1 MIIFNIN
8 TRAYDL
14 ISLLCVTGEYPVA
27 SLGIL
32 GDRTCYRR
40 LVTDMCKTQTYHNSE
55 TGEKITCRALSIS
68 GKGRL
73 KTIRL
78 TKYALPLAEWVDGAD
93 YYAGTYL
100 KNNRSGSKKT
110 IERHHR
116 ISETA
121 AIMQQSGFEYRP
133 WYLPEIQNEIQQYST
148 IDEPSYFLPK
158 VFRGDISNP
167 SQKYTFSRTVGALMT
182 SHKTLMLYNTRNS
195 IKKWDGQGEYRTKS
209 NIESFSYRNTKEGK
223 IDSAIIMG
231 QNLNYVLGLIHQT
244 EKQYK
249 SASIFHK
256 SDLLTMF
263 YNIHY
268 IPLNQFGA
276 KLIQVLTLP
285 NCHNYILS
293 LIYNDESLK
302 HGSMSLNYDIY
313 NNGVYTLSLLDYDMR
328 RLILAKSNI
337 NMLIKEGKSF
347 TYQILCFPEQ
357 IDELYQFLGDNVEYL
372 TVNIDELLDLLYEE
386 EF

>member
-1 MIIFNIN
+1 MIIFNRN

-40 LVTDMCKTQTYHNSE
+40 LVTNMCKMQTYHNSE
-55 TGEKITCRALSIS
+55 TGEKITCRALNIS
-68 GKGRL
+68 GKGKL

-78 TKYALPLAEWVDGAD
+78 TKYALPLAKWVEGVKF
-93 YYAGTYL
+93 YAESHL
-100 KNNRSGSKKT
+100 KNNRSSNEQT
-110 IERHHR
+110 VERHHR
-116 ISETA
+116 VAESV
-121 AIMQQSGFEYRP
+121 AIIQQSGFEYRP
-133 WYLPEIQNEIQQYST
+133 WYLPEIQIENHQCSAIN
-148 IDEPSYFLPK
+148 EPSYFLPK
-158 VFRGDISNP
+158 VFRCDMSNP
-167 SQKYTFSRTVGALMT
+167 SQKYTFSRVVGTLMT
-182 SHKTLMLYNTRNS
+182 PNKTLMVYNTRDA
-195 IKKWDGQGEYRTKS
+195 IMKWDGQGESRTKI
-209 NIESFSYRNTKEGK
+209 NVENFSYHNTKKGE

-231 QNLNYVLGLIHQT
+231 QNLKYVLGLIHQT
-244 EKQYK
+244 EKQYR

-276 KLIQVLTLP
+276 KLIHLLTLQ

-328 RLILAKSNI
+328 RLILVKSKI
-337 NMLIKEGKSF
+337 KTLIKEGETF

-357 IDELYQFLGDNVEYL
+357 IDELYQYLGDYVEYL

-386 EF
+386 

>member
-8 TRAYDL
+8 TRVYNL

-40 LVTDMCKTQTYHNSE
+40 LVTNMCKMQTYHNSE
-55 TGEKITCRALSIS
+55 TGEKITCRALNIS
-68 GKGRL
+68 GKGKL
-73 KTIRL
+73 KTLRL
-78 TKYALPLAEWVDGAD
+78 TKYALPLARWVEGAEF
-93 YYAGTYL
+93 YTETHL
-100 KNNRSGSKKT
+100 KNNRSSNEQT
-110 IERHHR
+110 VERHHR
-116 ISETA
+116 MAEA
-121 AIMQQSGFEYRP
+121 VAIIQQSGFEYRP
-133 WYLPEIQNEIQQYST
+133 WYLPEIQNEIRQYST
-148 IDEPSYFLPK
+148 INEPSYFLPK
-158 VFRGDISNP
+158 VFRGDMSNP
-167 SQKYTFSRTVGALMT
+167 SQKYTFSRVVGTLMT
-182 SHKTLMLYNTRNS
+182 PNKTLMVYNTRNA
-195 IKKWDGQGEYRTKS
+195 IMKWDGQGESRTKI
-209 NIESFSYRNTKEGK
+209 NVENFSYRNTKKGE

-249 SASIFHK
+249 LASTFQK
-256 SDLLTMF
+256 FNLLTMF

-302 HGSMSLNYDIY
+302 SGSMSLNYDIY

-328 RLILAKSNI
+328 RLILVKSEI
-337 NMLIKEGKSF
+337 KTLIKEGKPF
-347 TYQILCFPEQ
+347 IYQILCFPEQ
-357 IDELYQFLGDNVEYL
+357 IDELYQYLGDYVEYL

-386 EF
+386 

>member
-1 MIIFNIN
+1 MIIFNEK
-8 TRAYDL
+8 TRAYEL
-14 ISLLCVTGEYPVA
+14 VSLLCVVGEYPIS
-27 SLGIL
+27 SLNIL

-40 LVTDMCKTQTYHNSE
+40 LITDMCKTQTYHNSK
-55 TGEKITCRALSIS
+55 TGEKFTCRALNIS

-78 TKYALPLAEWVDGAD
+78 TKYALPLAKWVGGAKF
-93 YYAGTYL
+93 YIETHL
-100 KNNRSGSKKT
+100 KNNRSSNEKT

-116 ISETA
+116 IAEA
-121 AIMQQSGFEYRP
+121 VAIIQQSRFEYRP
-133 WYLPEIQNEIQQYST
+133 WYLPEIQNEIRQYST
-148 IDEPSYFLPK
+148 IDEPSYFSPK

-182 SHKTLMLYNTRNS
+182 PHKTLMLYNTRNS
-195 IKKWDGQGEYRTKS
+195 IMKWDGQGEYRATS
-209 NIESFSYRNTKEGK
+209 NVENFSYRNTKKGK

-231 QNLNYVLGLIHQT
+231 QNLNYVIGLIHQT

-263 YNIHY
+263 HNIHY

-276 KLIQVLTLP
+276 KLIQLLTLP
-285 NCHNYILS
+285 NCHNHLLS
-293 LIYNDESLK
+293 LIYDDKLLERR
-302 HGSMSLNYDIY
+302 SMSLAYDIFD
-313 NNGVYTLSLLDYDMR
+313 NGVYTLNLLDYDMR

-337 NMLIKEGKSF
+337 NMLIKEDKSF

-357 IDELYQFLGDNVEYL
+357 IDELYQFFGDDVEYL
-372 TVNIDELLDLLYEE
+372 TVNIDELLNFLYQEE
-386 EF
+386 

>member
-1 MIIFNIN
+1 MILFNEN
-8 TRAYDL
+8 TRVCNL

-40 LVTDMCKTQTYHNSE
+40 LVTNMCKMQTYHNSE
-55 TGEKITCRALSIS
+55 TGEKITCRALNIS
-68 GKGRL
+68 GKGKL

-78 TKYALPLAEWVDGAD
+78 TKYALPLARWVKGAEF
-93 YYAGTYL
+93 YTETHL
-100 KNNRSGSKKT
+100 KNNRSSNEKT

-116 ISETA
+116 VAESV
-121 AIMQQSGFEYRP
+121 AIIQQSGFEYRP
-133 WYLPEIQNEIQQYST
+133 WYLPEIQNEIRQRST

-158 VFRGDISNP
+158 VFRGVVSNP
-167 SQKYTFSRTVGALMT
+167 SQKYTFSRTVGTLMT
-182 SHKTLMLYNTRNS
+182 PHKTLMVYNTRDA
-195 IKKWDGQGEYRTKS
+195 IMKWDGQGESRTKI
-209 NIESFSYRNTKEGK
+209 NVENFSYRNTKKGE
-223 IDSAIIMG
+223 INSAIIMG
-231 QNLNYVLGLIHQT
+231 QNLNYVFGLIHQT
-244 EKQYK
+244 EKKYK
-249 SASIFHK
+249 LASTFQK
-256 SDLLTMF
+256 FNLLTMF

-276 KLIQVLTLP
+276 KLIQLLTLQ

-302 HGSMSLNYDIY
+302 SGSMSLNYDIY

-328 RLILAKSNI
+328 RLILVKSEI
-337 NMLIKEGKSF
+337 KTLIKEGKPF
-347 TYQILCFPEQ
+347 IYQILCFPEQ
-357 IDELYQFLGDNVEYL
+357 IDELYQYLGDYVEYL

-386 EF
+386 

>member
-8 TRAYDL
+8 TRVYNL

-40 LVTDMCKTQTYHNSE
+40 LVTNMCKMQTYHNSE
-55 TGEKITCRALSIS
+55 TGEKITCRALNIS
-68 GKGRL
+68 GKGKL

-78 TKYALPLAEWVDGAD
+78 TKYALPLARWVEGAEF
-93 YYAGTYL
+93 YTETHL
-100 KNNRSGSKKT
+100 KNNRSSNEQT
-110 IERHHR
+110 VERHHR
-116 ISETA
+116 MAEA
-121 AIMQQSGFEYRP
+121 VAIIQQSGFEYRP
-133 WYLPEIQNEIQQYST
+133 WYLPKIQIENHQCSV
-148 IDEPSYFLPK
+148 IDKPSYFLPK
-158 VFRGDISNP
+158 VFRGNISNP
-167 SQKYTFSRTVGALMT
+167 SQKYTFSRVVGTLMT
-182 SHKTLMLYNTRNS
+182 PNKTLMVYNTRNA
-195 IKKWDGQGEYRTKS
+195 IMKWDGQGESRTKI
-209 NIESFSYRNTKEGK
+209 NVEDFSYRNTKKGE

-231 QNLNYVLGLIHQT
+231 QNLNYVLGLIYQT
-244 EKQYK
+244 ENQYK
-249 SASIFHK
+249 LASTFQK
-256 SDLLTMF
+256 FNLLTMF

-276 KLIQVLTLP
+276 KLIQLLTLQ

-328 RLILAKSNI
+328 RLILVKSKI
-337 NMLIKEGKSF
+337 KTLIKEGETF

-357 IDELYQFLGDNVEYL
+357 IDELYQYLGDYVEYL

-386 EF
+386 

>member
-55 TGEKITCRALSIS
+55 TGEKITCRALNIS
-68 GKGRL
+68 GKGKL

-78 TKYALPLAEWVDGAD
+78 TKYALPLARWVEGAEF
-93 YYAGTYL
+93 YTETHL
-100 KNNRSGSKKT
+100 KNNRSSNEQT

-116 ISETA
+116 VAEA
-121 AIMQQSGFEYRP
+121 VAIIQQSGFEYRP
-133 WYLPEIQNEIQQYST
+133 WYLPKIQIESRQCST
-148 IDEPSYFLPK
+148 INEPSYFLPK
-158 VFRGDISNP
+158 VFRGDISNL
-167 SQKYTFSRTVGALMT
+167 SQKYTFSRVVGTLMT
-182 SHKTLMLYNTRNS
+182 PNKTLMVYNTRDA
-195 IKKWDGQGEYRTKS
+195 IMKWDGHGESRTRI
-209 NIESFSYRNTKEGK
+209 NVESFSYRNTKEGK

-231 QNLNYVLGLIHQT
+231 QNLNYILGLIHQN

-276 KLIQVLTLP
+276 KLIQLLTLP

-302 HGSMSLNYDIY
+302 RGSMSLNYDIY
-313 NNGVYTLSLLDYDMR
+313 NNGIYTLSLLDYDMR

-337 NMLIKEGKSF
+337 NTLIKEGKSF

-357 IDELYQFLGDNVEYL
+357 VDELYQYFEDYVEYL

-386 EF
+386 EL

>member
-8 TRAYDL
+8 TRVYNL

-40 LVTDMCKTQTYHNSE
+40 LVTNMCKMQTYHNSE
-55 TGEKITCRALSIS
+55 TGEKITCRALNIS
-68 GKGRL
+68 GKGKL
-73 KTIRL
+73 KTLRL
-78 TKYALPLAEWVDGAD
+78 TKYALPLARWVEGAEF
-93 YYAGTYL
+93 YTETHL
-100 KNNRSGSKKT
+100 KNNRSSNEQT
-110 IERHHR
+110 VERHHR
-116 ISETA
+116 MAEA
-121 AIMQQSGFEYRP
+121 VAIIQQSGFEYRP
-133 WYLPEIQNEIQQYST
+133 WYLPKIQIENHQCSV
-148 IDEPSYFLPK
+148 IDKPSYFLPK
-158 VFRGDISNP
+158 VFRGNISNP
-167 SQKYTFSRTVGALMT
+167 SQKYTFSRVVGTLMT
-182 SHKTLMLYNTRNS
+182 PNKTLMVYNTRNA
-195 IKKWDGQGEYRTKS
+195 IMKWDGQGESRTKI
-209 NIESFSYRNTKEGK
+209 NVEDFSYRNTKKGE

-231 QNLNYVLGLIHQT
+231 QNLNYVLGLIYQT
-244 EKQYK
+244 ENQYR

-276 KLIQVLTLP
+276 KLIQLLTLQ

-328 RLILAKSNI
+328 RLILVKSEI
-337 NMLIKEGKSF
+337 KTLIKEGKPF
-347 TYQILCFPEQ
+347 IYQILCFPEQ
-357 IDELYQFLGDNVEYL
+357 IDELYQYLGDYVEYL

-386 EF
+386 

>member
-1 MIIFNIN
+1 MIIFNVN
-8 TRAYDL
+8 TRAFYL
-14 ISLLCVTGEYPVA
+14 ISLLCVIGEYPVA

-55 TGEKITCRALSIS
+55 TGEKITCRALNIS

-78 TKYALPLAEWVDGAD
+78 TKYALPLAKWVDGAD
-93 YYAGTYL
+93 YYAIAHL
-100 KNNRSGSKKT
+100 KNNRSGNEKT

-116 ISETA
+116 IAEA
-121 AIMQQSGFEYRP
+121 VAIIQQSGFKYRP
-133 WYLPEIQNEIQQYST
+133 WYLPEIQNEIRQCST

-158 VFRGDISNP
+158 VFRGNINNP
-167 SQKYTFSRTVGALMT
+167 SQKYTFSRTVGVLMT
-182 SHKTLMLYNTRNS
+182 PNKTLMIYNTRDS
-195 IKKWDGQGEYRTKS
+195 IMKWDGQGEYRSKS
-209 NIESFSYRNTKEGK
+209 NVESFSYHNTKEGK

-256 SDLLTMF
+256 SDILTIF
-263 YNIHY
+263 YNVHY
-268 IPLNQFGA
+268 VPLNQFGS
-276 KLIQVLTLP
+276 KLIQLLTLP
-285 NCHNYILS
+285 NCHNHLLS
-293 LIYNDESLK
+293 LIYDDELLE
-302 HGSMSLNYDIY
+302 HGSMSLTYDII

-357 IDELYQFLGDNVEYL
+357 IDELYQFFGDNAEYL
-372 TVNIDELLDLLYEE
+372 TVNIDELLDLLYGEE
-386 EF
+386 L

>member
-55 TGEKITCRALSIS
+55 TGEKITCRALNIS
-68 GKGRL
+68 GKGKL

-78 TKYALPLAEWVDGAD
+78 TKYALPLARWVEGAEF
-93 YYAGTYL
+93 YTETHL
-100 KNNRSGSKKT
+100 KNNRSSNEQT

-116 ISETA
+116 VAEA
-121 AIMQQSGFEYRP
+121 VAIIQQSGFEYRP
-133 WYLPEIQNEIQQYST
+133 WYLPKIQIESRQCST
-148 IDEPSYFLPK
+148 INEPSYFLPK
-158 VFRGDISNP
+158 VFRGDISNL
-167 SQKYTFSRTVGALMT
+167 SQKYTFSRVVGTLMT
-182 SHKTLMLYNTRNS
+182 PNKTLMVYNTRDA
-195 IKKWDGQGEYRTKS
+195 IMKWDGHGESRTRI
-209 NIESFSYRNTKEGK
+209 NVESFSYRNTKEGK

-231 QNLNYVLGLIHQT
+231 QNLNYILGLIHQN

-276 KLIQVLTLP
+276 KLIQLLTLP
-285 NCHNYILS
+285 NSI
-293 LIYNDESLK
+293 I
-302 HGSMSLNYDIY
+302 I
-313 NNGVYTLSLLDYDMR
+313 
-328 RLILAKSNI
+328 
-337 NMLIKEGKSF
+337 F
-347 TYQILCFPEQ
+347 
-357 IDELYQFLGDNVEYL
+357 
-372 TVNIDELLDLLYEE
+372 
-386 EF
+386 

>member
-1 MIIFNIN
+1 MIIFNVN
-8 TRAYDL
+8 TRVFYL

-55 TGEKITCRALSIS
+55 TGEKITCRALNIS

-78 TKYALPLAEWVDGAD
+78 TKYALPLAKWVDGAD
-93 YYAGTYL
+93 YYAIAHL
-100 KNNRSGSKKT
+100 KNSRSGNEKA

-116 ISETA
+116 VAEA
-121 AIMQQSGFEYRP
+121 VAIIQQSGFEYRP
-133 WYLPEIQNEIQQYST
+133 WYLPKIQIESRQCST
-148 IDEPSYFLPK
+148 INEPSYFLPK

-167 SQKYTFSRTVGALMT
+167 SQKYTFSRVVGTLMT
-182 SHKTLMLYNTRNS
+182 PNKTLMVYNTRDA
-195 IKKWDGQGEYRTKS
+195 IMKWDGQGESRTKI
-209 NIESFSYRNTKEGK
+209 NVENFSYRNTKKGE

-249 SASIFHK
+249 LASTFQK
-256 SDLLTMF
+256 FNLLTMF

-276 KLIQVLTLP
+276 KLIQLLTLQ

-302 HGSMSLNYDIY
+302 RRSMSLNYDIY

-328 RLILAKSNI
+328 RLILVKSKI
-337 NMLIKEGKSF
+337 KTLIKEGKTF

-357 IDELYQFLGDNVEYL
+357 VDELYQYFGDDVEYL

>member
-8 TRAYDL
+8 TRVYNL

-40 LVTDMCKTQTYHNSE
+40 LVTNMCKMQTYHNSE
-55 TGEKITCRALSIS
+55 TGEKITCRALNIS
-68 GKGRL
+68 GKGKL
-73 KTIRL
+73 KTLRL
-78 TKYALPLAEWVDGAD
+78 TKYALPLARWVEGAEF
-93 YYAGTYL
+93 YTETHL
-100 KNNRSGSKKT
+100 KNNRSSNEQT
-110 IERHHR
+110 VERHHR
-116 ISETA
+116 MAEA
-121 AIMQQSGFEYRP
+121 VAIIQQSGFEYRP
-133 WYLPEIQNEIQQYST
+133 WYLPEIQNEIRQYST
-148 IDEPSYFLPK
+148 INEPSYFLPK
-158 VFRGDISNP
+158 VFRGDMSNP
-167 SQKYTFSRTVGALMT
+167 SQKYTFSRVVGTLMT
-182 SHKTLMLYNTRNS
+182 PNKTLMVYNTRNA
-195 IKKWDGQGEYRTKS
+195 IMKWDGQGESRTKI
-209 NIESFSYRNTKEGK
+209 NVENFSYRNTKKGE

-249 SASIFHK
+249 LASTFQK
-256 SDLLTMF
+256 FNLLTMF

-302 HGSMSLNYDIY
+302 SGSMSLNYDIY
-313 NNGVYTLSLLDYDMR
+313 NSYS
-328 RLILAKSNI
+328 
-337 NMLIKEGKSF
+337 
-347 TYQILCFPEQ
+347 
-357 IDELYQFLGDNVEYL
+357 
-372 TVNIDELLDLLYEE
+372 
-386 EF
+386 

>member
-8 TRAYDL
+8 TRAFDL

-40 LVTDMCKTQTYHNSE
+40 LVTNMCKMQTYHNSE
-55 TGEKITCRALSIS
+55 TGEKITCRALNIS
-68 GKGRL
+68 GKGKL

-78 TKYALPLAEWVDGAD
+78 TKYALPLARWVEGSEF
-93 YYAGTYL
+93 YTETHL
-100 KNNRSGSKKT
+100 KNNRSSNEQT

-116 ISETA
+116 VAESV
-121 AIMQQSGFEYRP
+121 AIIQQSGFEYRP
-133 WYLPEIQNEIQQYST
+133 WYLPKIQIESRQCST
-148 IDEPSYFLPK
+148 INEPSYFLPK
-158 VFRGDISNP
+158 VFRGDMSNP
-167 SQKYTFSRTVGALMT
+167 SQKYTFSRVVGTLMT
-182 SHKTLMLYNTRNS
+182 PNKTLMVYNTRDV
-195 IKKWDGQGEYRTKS
+195 IMKWDGQGESRTKI
-209 NIESFSYRNTKEGK
+209 NVENFSYRNTKKGE

-249 SASIFHK
+249 LASTFQK
-256 SDLLTMF
+256 FNLLTMF

-276 KLIQVLTLP
+276 KLIQLLTLQ

-302 HGSMSLNYDIY
+302 SGSMSLNYDIY

-357 IDELYQFLGDNVEYL
+357 IDELYQFFGDNAEYL
-372 TVNIDELLDLLYEE
+372 TVNIDELLNFLYEE
-386 EF
+386 E

>member
-8 TRAYDL
+8 TRVYNL

-40 LVTDMCKTQTYHNSE
+40 LVTNMCKTQTYHNSE
-55 TGEKITCRALSIS
+55 TGEKITCRALNIS
-68 GKGRL
+68 GKGKL
-73 KTIRL
+73 KTLRL
-78 TKYALPLAEWVDGAD
+78 TKYALPLARWVEGAEF
-93 YYAGTYL
+93 YTETHL
-100 KNNRSGSKKT
+100 KNNRSSNEQT

-116 ISETA
+116 VAEA
-121 AIMQQSGFEYRP
+121 VAIIQQSRFEYRP
-133 WYLPEIQNEIQQYST
+133 WYLPEIQNEIRQCST

-182 SHKTLMLYNTRNS
+182 PHKTLMLYNIRNS
-195 IKKWDGQGEYRTKS
+195 IMKWDGQGEYRSKS
-209 NIESFSYRNTKEGK
+209 NIESFSYRNTKNGE

-231 QNLNYVLGLIHQT
+231 QNLKYVLGLIHQT

-256 SDLLTMF
+256 SDILTIF
-263 YNIHY
+263 YNVHY
-268 IPLNQFGA
+268 VPLNQFGS
-276 KLIQVLTLP
+276 KLIQLLTLQ

-302 HGSMSLNYDIY
+302 SGSMSLNYDVY

-328 RLILAKSNI
+328 RLILVKSKI
-337 NMLIKEGKSF
+337 KTLIKEGKPF
-347 TYQILCFPEQ
+347 IYQILCFPEQ
-357 IDELYQFLGDNVEYL
+357 VDELYQYFGDDVEYL
-372 TVNIDELLDLLYEE
+372 TVNIDELLNFLYEE
-386 EF
+386 E